1 MKDRKAWH
9 AESTGLQRVGQ
20 DLVTEKKTTVC
31 VCVCVCVLVDHSLQP
46 TRLHCP

>member
-20 DLVTEKKTTVC
+20 DLVTEKKTTETVADFIF
-31 VCVCVCVLVDHSLQP
+31 LGSKITVDDDCSH
-46 TRLHCP
+46 

>member
-31 VCVCVCVLVDHSLQP
+31 VCVCVCV
-46 TRLHCP
+46 C